1 MAYFDPSAEADRNL
15 LHASVRS
22 HDELE
27 RVAAAAERDVLAK
40 TGFGDEQVGDV
51 AEALRLTIAD
61 VTSHRLR
68 YYDEDDTLSSESRG
82 SRSQSRAEGALDAGW
97 PDGWAWRLRK
107 IDNSTVYTS

>member
-15 LHASVRS
+15 LHASVRG

-27 RVAAAAERDVLAK
+27 TVAAAAERDVLAK
-40 TGFGDEQVGDV
+40 AGFDDKQVGNV

-68 YYDEDDTLSSESRG
+68 YYDEDDTLSSEQRG
-82 SRSQSRAEGALDAGW
+82 SRSQSRAQGALDARW

-107 IDNSTVYTS
+107 IDDTTVYAS